1 MRKILAAKAA
11 VHALCL
17 APLAWLV
24 ADVARDALGPDPV
37 AQITHRTGI
46 WALRLLLV
54 TLAVTPLRRA
64 TGVAALL
71 QFRRM
76 LGLYAFAYATLHFAT
91 YLVLDLG
98 GYWPQVFEDIV
109 DRPFITVGFLAWLLL
124 VPLAATSTRA
134 MMRRLGRNWQRLHRA
149 VYVIGVLAVLHFV
162 WLVKSGEEIARREPL
177 VYAALLGVLLLARL
191 LPALATRLRRRPAP
205 APRA

>member
-1 MRKILAAKAA
+1 MLAKAG

-17 APLAWLV
+17 LPLALLV

-46 WALRLLLV
+46 WAFRLLLV
-54 TLAVTPLRRA
+54 TLAVTPLRRT
-64 TGVAALL
+64 TGWPALIA
-71 QFRRM
+71 FRRM
-76 LGLYAFAYATLHFAT
+76 LGLYAFTYATLHFAT

-98 GYWPQVFEDIV
+98 GYWPQIFEDLV

-124 VPLAATSTRA
+124 VPLAATSTRG
-134 MMRRLGRNWQRLHRA
+134 MTKRLGRNWKRLHRT
-149 VYVIGVLAVLHFV
+149 VYAIGVFAALHFV

-177 VYAALLGVLLLARL
+177 VYAAILAVLLIARVV
-191 LPALATRLRRRPAP
+191 PALADRLRKPRSPAP
-205 APRA
+205 PPA